1 MPKRAK
7 HFGVA
12 QTLHSPHGDKRASQ
26 CVTEGTSSRNVPS
39 LPLAMTPNYARL
51 AEELRHLMPDQLQE
65 FAAILLDRD
74 GRIVGWL
81 SGAERVFGY
90 RAEEVIGK
98 SADLLFCP
106 PDVEVGM
113 PAFERQVASQ
123 DGRAEDDRWMLR
135 KDGLRFWASGTV
147 SPLHN
152 NAGELRGFAKVLRN
166 RSDVKGQIEALER
179 RIASLERADADKNK
193 FIATLAHELRT
204 PLSSLTNAAHIMKRA
219 AAPTQEAAF
228 AVSIVERQTEAMRR
242 LVDDLVDMTRVNVG
256 KVTLKRHRVE
266 LHDVLQ
272 EAVDTCRPALDQ
284 RTHELK
290 LLMTDNTMTV
300 DGDPGRLRQVFINL
314 LENAV
319 KYTEHG
325 GTIFV
330 KSFVEGHDAVVKVE
344 DTGVGIS
351 PETLPRIF
359 DLFTQAEFADD
370 QGGLGI
376 GLSVV
381 KDLVTLHGGTVQVR
395 SDGLGKGSEFTVRLP
410 LAPAE

>member
-1 MPKRAK
+1 
-7 HFGVA
+7 
-12 QTLHSPHGDKRASQ
+12 
-26 CVTEGTSSRNVPS
+26 
-39 LPLAMTPNYARL
+39 
-51 AEELRHLMPDQLQE
+51 MPDQLQE

-135 KDGLRFWASGTV
+135 KDGLRFWATGTV

-152 NAGELRGFAKVLRN
+152 DAGELRGFAKVLRN
-166 RSDVKGQIEALER
+166 RSDLKGQIEALEK
-179 RIASLERADADKNK
+179 RIASLERADANKNK

-204 PLSSLTNAAHIMKRA
+204 PLSSLTNAAHIIKRA

-266 LHDVLQ
+266 LRDVLQ
-272 EAVDTCRPALDQ
+272 EAVDTCRSALDQ

-359 DLFTQAEFADD
+359 DLFTQAEFAHNE
-370 QGGLGI
+370 GGLGI